1 MNRTKAGFAIA
12 AMSAAQFAAPA
23 TGQDEPAPHSL
34 IEAAFA
40 KIRTATP
47 DIAAASLACSASQ
60 RQMVVLDGSQLR
72 YPCML
77 QDIVTDSGDAAMVVT
92 LLLSDAAAVDSDPTH
107 SGSDPSDGFAGEHDP
122 ALKDA
127 QSAYVARGSETFRA
141 DVIRS
146 DRLREEDRGTGQSDD
161 LARRRA
167 EARRLEAQEQAAAY
181 QAVTRFLELA
191 DAQAF
196 CPAEGRAFLA
206 RAIQYSTSPL
216 EQDRMVGLWAD
227 AHRHA
232 LEPYLNDLSRCR

>member
-1 MNRTKAGFAIA
+1 MSRIKAGIGIA
-12 AMSAAQFAAPA
+12 AMSAALFAVPA
-23 TGQDEPAPHSL
+23 TAQEEVGSISL

-40 KIRTATP
+40 RIRTATP

-77 QDIVTDSGDAAMVVT
+77 HDIVTDSGDAAMVVT
-92 LLLSDAAAVDSDPTH
+92 LLLSDAAAVDNNPTP
-107 SGSDPSDGFAGEHDP
+107 SGVDRSDGFAGEHDP
-122 ALKDA
+122 ALKNA
-127 QSAYVARGSETFRA
+127 QSAYFARGSETFRA
-141 DVIRS
+141 EVIRP
-146 DRLREEDRGTGQSDD
+146 DRLREEDRGAGQSDD

-167 EARRLEAQEQAAAY
+167 EVRRLEAQEQAAAY

-196 CPAEGRAFLA
+196 CPADGRAFLA

-227 AHRHA
+227 EHRHA